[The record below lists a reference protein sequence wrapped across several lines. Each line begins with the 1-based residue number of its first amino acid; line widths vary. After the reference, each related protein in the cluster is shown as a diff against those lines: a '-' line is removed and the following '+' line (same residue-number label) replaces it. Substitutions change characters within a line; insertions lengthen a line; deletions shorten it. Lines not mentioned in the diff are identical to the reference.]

1 MANIISIDS
10 EEVKPEEDPFEY
22 NGKSEYEF
30 LRPIVTGWLGAIN
43 ESKSARKGFDAVAH
57 QCQMFYSGSLDF
69 MWGSEFAGKYLG
81 GTLNPRFKVTLQ
93 KAFELVAIF
102 GPVLYWKN
110 PQRTFKPRPD
120 LQISPDMFGD
130 QQDPQVQQAFQQASM
145 MQQQRSSESNIRN
158 QLMSLVLNYTPDEQP
173 GGGLAAHAEAAITE
187 GLVKGRGVLWPGPY
201 RFPGSDRTL
210 TGCFWDSQDN
220 LFIDPDARNLDDAWW
235 IARRRSQPTWKVE
248 RKFRLPQG
256 SLKNKGSRESRTNY
270 GISSGDDFSSLHRAQ
285 GKSNDVIVY
294 WEIYSKMGI
303 GSRLPGVNTTMRD
316 AFDRVVGDYA
326 YIAVAADVPYP
337 LNAPSRA
344 VRNARDEEVEKMF
357 RWQVPYWKDD
367 KWPCAVLD
375 FYGNPNSAYPIPPM
389 APGLG
394 ELTYMNVFMSHLA
407 NRVWSNSRD
416 FVVMLEQVSEY
427 ASEALAGGEDMVQIK
442 IPPGIVKN
450 INEAIAFIEQPQVNN
465 EVWHMLDRM
474 AKNFELRTGLSELL
488 YGLNPGGV
496 QSRTATDI
504 EAKREATTVRPDY
517 MAGKVESWMT
527 ECADMEKY
535 AARWFIEGK
544 DIQELVGPVGSFLWD
559 RHIVTTD
566 PEVVVREM
574 RAMVEAGSARKPN
587 KSRDAQNMQA
597 VLPVLFPEFSKHAD
611 VTTDTNPLN
620 SLINQW
626 GKSIDQPT
634 DGLMMSP
641 RGPSPPPPEVQQ
653 QQQQAMQLEQAKIQA
668 ELQKTTAE
676 AKAKEIDSQVKAQS
690 MQLEQAKLQAEVQ
703 KMAAEAKAKDIDS
716 QVKAMELQGTAPE
729 MVEKQAE
736 IAFDKARSDQ
746 KLAID
751 QASASQKMTQEE
763 SDHTQKLR
771 QKEEEHT
778 LKLLHLKETAN
789 LKTQSTEFESQLK
802 SQAASEM
809 ADINADRAQ
818 EEYMIKSEQ
827 KALDRNKPAKGDKDA
842 S

>member
-1 MANIISIDS
+1 
-10 EEVKPEEDPFEY
+10 
-22 NGKSEYEF
+22 
-30 LRPIVTGWLGAIN
+30 
-43 ESKSARKGFDAVAH
+43 
-57 QCQMFYSGSLDF
+57 
-69 MWGSEFAGKYLG
+69 
-81 GTLNPRFKVTLQ
+81 
-93 KAFELVAIF
+93 
-102 GPVLYWKN
+102 
-110 PQRTFKPRPD
+110 
-120 LQISPDMFGD
+120 
-130 QQDPQVQQAFQQASM
+130 
-145 MQQQRSSESNIRN
+145 
-158 QLMSLVLNYTPDEQP
+158 
-173 GGGLAAHAEAAITE
+173 
-187 GLVKGRGVLWPGPY
+187 
-201 RFPGSDRTL
+201 
-210 TGCFWDSQDN
+210 
-220 LFIDPDARNLDDAWW
+220 
-235 IARRRSQPTWKVE
+235 
-248 RKFRLPQG
+248 
-256 SLKNKGSRESRTNY
+256 
-270 GISSGDDFSSLHRAQ
+270 
-285 GKSNDVIVY
+285 
-294 WEIYSKMGI
+294 
-303 GSRLPGVNTTMRD
+303 
-316 AFDRVVGDYA
+316 
-326 YIAVAADVPYP
+326 
-337 LNAPSRA
+337 
-344 VRNARDEEVEKMF
+344 
-357 RWQVPYWKDD
+357 
-367 KWPCAVLD
+367 
-375 FYGNPNSAYPIPPM
+375 M

-427 ASEALAGGEDMVQIK
+427 ASEALSGGEDMVQIK
-442 IPPGIVKN
+442 IPPGIVKS
-450 INEAIAFIEQPQVNN
+450 IGDAIAFIEQPQVNN

-789 LKTQSTEFESQLK
+789 LMTQSTEFESQLN